1 MNLVRSRIR
10 RPAAA
15 QRAIQATKL
24 RDDPAGTGQISD
36 ACSADTRTSSSAHV
50 AGTGAGN
57 CLAGEM
63 NTAFAPQAR
72 RDAVGS
78 LPEQA
83 RSGLVVAE
91 NSQAA
96 SARNLNVSGRKPRR
110 PRS

>member
-1 MNLVRSRIR
+1 V
-10 RPAAA
+10 AA

-36 ACSADTRTSSSAHV
+36 ACSADTSTSSSAHV
-50 AGTGAGN
+50 ACTSTGN

-63 NTAFAPQAR
+63 NTAFTAQAL
-72 RDAVGS
+72 RDAVDR
-78 LPEQA
+78 LPKQA

-91 NSQAA
+91 NSQAT
-96 SARNLNVSGRKPRR
+96 STRNLNVSGRKPRC